1 MKQIGTI
8 GIVFAVM
15 LMLSG
20 IASANN
26 ETNVTTNVSVI
37 PILASIVVTPNPAIV
52 LFEET
57 EQFIAEGFDD
67 YGNSSNTTPTWTT
80 TDIGEIDAVSG
91 LFTARHA
98 PGTGTVTATDGNI
111 SNTSAVTI
119 ETVKSISVDVT
130 NIDFGSIGI
139 GQTSA
144 PQSVTVINT
153 GNVAATVTAAPT
165 DLTSGTDT
173 IAAINVGQSGFG
185 ALDDPGTVLGS
196 FTLTIPAGTPLGTY
210 TGTIDIT
217 AS

>member
-8 GIVFAVM
+8 GIVLAVM

-20 IASANN
+20 IASANQ
-26 ETNVTTNVSVI
+26 VSAQGEVI
-37 PILASIVVTPNPAIV
+37 PILASIVVTPNPATVI
-52 LFEET
+52 FEQT
-57 EQFIAEGFDD
+57 EQFTAAGFDD
-67 YGNSSNTTPTWTT
+67 YGDPINTTPTWTT
-80 TDIGEIDAVSG
+80 DIGSIDAVSG
-91 LFTARHA
+91 VFTAQHA
-98 PGTGTVTATDGNI
+98 PGSGTVTATNGSI

-119 ETVKSISVDVT
+119 DAVKSISLDVSVI
-130 NIDFGSIGI
+130 NFGSIGI

-144 PQSVTVINT
+144 PQNVTVTNT
-153 GNVAATVTAAPT
+153 GNVAATVSAAPT
-165 DLTSGTDT
+165 NLVSGGNT
-173 IAAINVGQSGFG
+173 IPANSIGTSGFG

>member
-20 IASANN
+20 IASANEVN
-26 ETNVTTNVSVI
+26 TTADVI